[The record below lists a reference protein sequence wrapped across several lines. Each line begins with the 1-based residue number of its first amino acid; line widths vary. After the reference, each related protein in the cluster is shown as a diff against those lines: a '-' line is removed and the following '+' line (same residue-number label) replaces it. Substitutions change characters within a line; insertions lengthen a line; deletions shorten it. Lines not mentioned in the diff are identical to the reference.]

1 MKHSILSPP
10 GSLGSCAHGEGVLLT
25 KVTASIDEVEKHAE
39 LKEQTSA
46 EQTIRF
52 TSPELTAE
60 DKNSGHMPDYLRCD
74 ACKAIA
80 FQMTEYLA
88 KAQQGKNADLLE
100 SEYMDALEQSCF
112 QKWEQYGLKEV
123 YGVKHLSGP
132 GLETESEMGMVMFGG
147 PWPGRLFKMCQN
159 YLGEYDETEIYQE
172 YRRNPSSLRDYL
184 CFGSSGVCNRLSKK
198 EKIYSPKNEL

>member
-1 MKHSILSPP
+1 MYHSTTISLILMASVC
-10 GSLGSCAHGEGVLLT
+10 SL
-25 KVTASIDEVEKHAE
+25 VTASIDEVEKHAE
-39 LKEQTSA
+39 LKEQTSS
-46 EQTIRF
+46 EQTISF

-112 QKWEQYGLKEV
+112 QKWEQ
-123 YGVKHLSGP
+123 
-132 GLETESEMGMVMFGG
+132 
-147 PWPGRLFKMCQN
+147 LFKMCQN

-172 YRRNPSSLRDYL
+172 YRRNPGSLRDYL
-184 CFGSSGVCNRLSKK
+184 CFGSSGVCSRLSKK
-198 EKIYSPKNEL
+198 EKRHSPKNEL